1 MKNPLKNSV
10 AITLSALL
18 MGISGPAFA
27 QQSVMVS
34 GVVLGT
40 NGKPIPK
47 AKVIIRPA
55 LTSGQVDVRTN
66 ANGKYEAFVLPR
78 LPYHAYATAEFKY
91 LNRTYCLR
99 VAPEKSQGY
108 ETFTPSKNQ
117 VLNFKLK
124 LSGEIEDLENGF
136 WGGEI
141 RLFRRDVEQ
150 GDTAELT
157 FTPQGPLVD
166 GSTGK
171 VVKRTENEYLMVY
184 DIPIGQYKV
193 SGVLHKANGSTVPL
207 LLSPNDDQYKNEAL
221 FEFKPSGCSVVTHGI
236 ERGFLYYKPVTAP

>member
-1 MKNPLKNSV
+1 MKNKV
-10 AITLSALL
+10 AITVSTLL
-18 MGISGPAFA
+18 IGISGFSFA

-55 LTSGQVDVRTN
+55 LTTGQVEVRTN

-78 LPYHAYATAEFKY
+78 LPYRAYANAEFKY
-91 LNRTYCLR
+91 LNKSYCLR
-99 VAPEKSQGY
+99 VAPEKSEGY
-108 ETFTPSKNQ
+108 DHFTPTKNQ
-117 VLNFKLK
+117 VRNFKLK
-124 LSGEIEDLENGF
+124 LSGEIEDVENGF

-141 RLFRRDVEQ
+141 RLFNRDIET
-150 GDTAELT
+150 GDSAELT
-157 FTPQGPLVD
+157 FTPQGPLID

-171 VVKRTENEYLMVY
+171 VIKRQENEYLMIY
-184 DIPIGQYKV
+184 DVPIGQYKV
-193 SGVLHKANGSTVPL
+193 SGVIRKANGSKVPL
-207 LLSPNDDQYKNEAL
+207 LISTDDQNYKNETL
-221 FEFKPSGCSVVTHGI
+221 FEFKPSGCSVATHGI